1 MLLHKSLRT
10 KFMIFSKHDHPLL
23 PQRRGRPLE
32 VQHFFRWKIGF
43 SKFDTFSKM
52 VPTGSK
58 RAVLGTLKPMHFSF
72 VTLLM
77 IFDEF
82 DHLHLPQPRGRHGK
96 VGTQNPIFRQ
106 NIIISK
112 TIFSQKK
119 GLFGH
124 LKANAFQFCNQ
135 IYNFNKPIWP
145 SPPPTASR
153 GTSWIW

>member
-1 MLLHKSLRT
+1 
-10 KFMIFSKHDHPLL
+10 
-23 PQRRGRPLE
+23 
-32 VQHFFRWKIGF
+32 
-43 SKFDTFSKM
+43 M
-52 VPTGSK
+52 VLTGSK
-58 RAVLGTLKPMHFSF
+58 RSVLGTLKPMHFSF

-124 LKANAFQFCNQ
+124 LKAGL
-135 IYNFNKPIWP
+135 WRSP
-145 SPPPTASR
+145 SPGDLRRSPRRGESHFLPESERRTFWLAGVLRRALRRSPGISR
-153 GTSWIW
+153 YTIIFSCKNHCFL

>member
-1 MLLHKSLRT
+1 MNKLGGIFIANLTTPFSHSVKGDPL
-10 KFMIFSKHDHPLL
+10 KFNIFP
-23 PQRRGRPLE
+23 
-32 VQHFFRWKIGF
+32 VKIRNF
-43 SKFDTFSKM
+43 AKFDTFSKM
-52 VPTGSK
+52 VLKGSK

-124 LKANAFQFCNQ
+124 LKANAF
-135 IYNFNKPIWP
+135 
-145 SPPPTASR
+145 
-153 GTSWIW
+153 